1 MKDINSNNK
10 LRRTE
15 KRKLFLE
22 SKNKEDW
29 TLNEIDKLNKEIAK
43 QKRIIEKRNQYLGF
57 NQKENTKWE
66 NKQQLVG

>member
-57 NQKENTKWE
+57 NQKENAKR
-66 NKQQLVG
+66 KK

>member
-57 NQKENTKWE
+57 NQKENAK
-66 NKQQLVG
+66 

>member
-57 NQKENTKWE
+57 NQKENTKWK
-66 NKQQLVG
+66 NKQQ

>member
-57 NQKENTKWE
+57 NQKENTKWK
-66 NKQQLVG
+66 NKKAV

>member
-57 NQKENTKWE
+57 NQKENTKWKS
-66 NKQQLVG
+66 KQQ

>member
-1 MKDINSNNK
+1 MVSKMKDINSNNK

-57 NQKENTKWE
+57 NQKENAKR
-66 NKQQLVG
+66 KK

>member
-57 NQKENTKWE
+57 NQKENTKWK
-66 NKQQLVG
+66 NKQQSIG